1 MTTGVQPWQARLAQ
15 MDHSRG
21 TSNKMMQDAMCQEIK
36 DLRKLLK
43 PELVAWRRAQLE
55 RVKRTKTEDDLRT
68 ELSAVRAR
76 AGRFR
81 RALAQARAEREAWRV
96 QAVKYQKQ
104 ILGKTK

>member
-1 MTTGVQPWQARLAQ
+1 
-15 MDHSRG
+15 
-21 TSNKMMQDAMCQEIK
+21 MMQDAMCQEIK

-55 RVKRTKTEDDLRT
+55 RVKRTKTEDGLRK

-81 RALAQARAEREAWRV
+81 RALAKARAEREAWRV

-104 ILGKTK
+104 ILGKK